1 MKRGFP
7 QKIEPL
13 LPSCLSRDAL
23 NALSALSETN
33 VGPSQ
38 AAGSVISTVQQIKA
52 EAVASVVRQDDG
64 VDLFE
69 GLIKPV
75 ISNSAYQRRVRTSA
89 AVMGLALSMGASD
102 IFSSLQTRQA
112 VAAEAIGTA
121 DEAQRSAELALELQA
136 LAESAQQ
143 ELESGLYTESSTQVV
158 ARAEQSPSFAEL
170 KADFPEVGAN
180 NSFHVIQSGE
190 TLYGIARAYSISV
203 DQLASVNSI
212 SKNTSVIAGNT
223 LKVPSGAIAPTAIA
237 QGPGAAKTLSM
248 VSAQTGGAD
257 AAIAELRQRR
267 EALRQSLRSSA
278 KPAQPSAVPAVDL
291 SQLTPYRVKAGDT
304 VDSIA
309 RQFSVKRTD
318 LLAVNRLENPNVL
331 KVDQNIAIPQS
342 AAKPASANLSDAAEV
357 RQEIAS
363 IAEAAVEATA
373 SAEAGELE
381 LPKVVAAARSGSV
394 AAPSRPIEAFKP
406 VTAGSSQL
414 THRVE
419 SGETLA
425 TIARGYGISLKS
437 LSASNRISDPDIIF
451 VGQQLK
457 LPAGTTAVQ
466 AVAVRTQAVAS
477 VQAEAP
483 KAVVPPVSSVDYV
496 DSLMSEIRDLRQKY
510 QSGQSSVA
518 AKPAEV
524 APAAP
529 VKVSVA
535 PKPVAAPKPVVAPK
549 PVAVVKP
556 VAKPAP
562 VVAAKPAP
570 SRTTLPARG
579 SVSAKPQSVSPQD
592 IKVTLPLPEQVAV
605 GEPQLVASASL
616 GSQSYE
622 PLAQSILRQSV
633 SPELPPL
640 MSDPFLPGQASNGF
654 IWPAEGVLTSGYG
667 WRWGRMHKG
676 LDIAG
681 PTGTPINA
689 AADGVVTYAAWASGY
704 GNLVEITH
712 PDGSVTMYAH
722 NNRNVVREGERV
734 RQGQHIAD
742 MGSTGRSTGPHLHFE
757 IRPSG
762 QGAVNPAAL
771 LPSKR

>member
-23 NALSALSETN
+23 NALTALSETN

-38 AAGSVISTVQQIKA
+38 SADSVISTVQQIKA

-102 IFSSLQTRQA
+102 IFSALQTRQA

-143 ELESGLYTESSTQVV
+143 ELETGLYTDSATQVV
-158 ARAEQSPSFAEL
+158 ARAEQSPALAEL
-170 KADFPEVGAN
+170 QSSFPEVDTN

-190 TLYGIARAYSISV
+190 TLYGIARSYSVSV
-203 DQLASVNSI
+203 DQLASVNGI
-212 SKNTSVIAGNT
+212 SKSTSVIAGNT
-223 LKVPSGAIAPTAIA
+223 LKVPSGAVAPAAIA
-237 QGPGAAKTLSM
+237 QVPGETTTLSM

-267 EALRQSLRSSA
+267 EALRQSLRASA
-278 KPAQPSAVPAVDL
+278 KATEPSVSSAVDL

-309 RQFSVKRTD
+309 RQFSVNRTE

-331 KVDQNIAIPQS
+331 KVDQNIAIPQA
-342 AAKPASANLSDAAEV
+342 AAKSEPVKLTDSAEV

-363 IAEAAVEATA
+363 IADAAIEATT
-373 SAEAGELE
+373 SVEVGELK
-381 LPKVVAAARSGSV
+381 LPQVVSAARSGSV
-394 AAPSRPIEAFKP
+394 SAPSRPIEAFKP
-406 VTAGSSQL
+406 ATAGSSQL

-425 TIARGYGISLKS
+425 VIARNYGISLKS

-457 LPAGTTAVQ
+457 LPAGATAVQ
-466 AVAVRTQAVAS
+466 AVAARTQAAPPVS
-477 VQAEAP
+477 QAEAA
-483 KAVVPPVSSVDYV
+483 KTVAAVSSVDYV
-496 DSLMSEIRDLRQKY
+496 DNLMSEIRDLRQKY
-510 QSGQSSVA
+510 KSGAPSVA
-518 AKPAEV
+518 AKPASV
-524 APAAP
+524 APSAP
-529 VKVSVA
+529 AKVSVA
-535 PKPVAAPKPVVAPK
+535 LEPLATKPVATKPEVA
-549 PVAVVKP
+549 VKP

-570 SRTTLPARG
+570 IRATLPAK
-579 SVSAKPQSVSPQD
+579 VATSAKPQSVNPQD
-592 IKVTLPLPEQVAV
+592 IKVTLPLPQQVALD
-605 GEPQLVASASL
+605 EPQLVASASL

-640 MSDPFLPGQASNGF
+640 MSDPFLPGQASSGY

-681 PTGTPINA
+681 PIGTPINA

-722 NNRNVVREGERV
+722 NNRYVVREGERV

-771 LPSKR
+771 LPQNR

>member
-13 LPSCLSRDAL
+13 LPSCLSRDAVS
-23 NALSALSETN
+23 ALSALSGTN
-33 VGPSQ
+33 VGSSQ
-38 AAGSVISTVQQIKA
+38 ADGSVTSTVQQIKA

-64 VDLFE
+64 ADLFE
-69 GLIKPV
+69 GFIKPV
-75 ISNSAYQRRVRTSA
+75 ISNSAYQRRARTSA

-102 IFSSLQTRQA
+102 IFSALQTRQA
-112 VAAEAIGTA
+112 VAAEAVGTA

-143 ELESGLYTESSTQVV
+143 ELETGLYSESATQVV
-158 ARAEQSPSFAEL
+158 ARAELSPASAEL
-170 KADFPEVGAN
+170 KSDFPEVSTN

-190 TLYGIARAYSISV
+190 TLYGIARSYSVSV
-203 DQLASVNSI
+203 DQLASINDI
-212 SKNTSVIAGNT
+212 SKSTSVIAGKT
-223 LKVPSGAIAPTAIA
+223 LKVPSGAVAPAATA
-237 QGPGAAKTLSM
+237 QVPGQTTTLSM

-278 KPAQPSAVPAVDL
+278 QAAESVTASAVDL

-318 LLAVNRLENPNVL
+318 LLSVNRLENPNVL

-342 AAKPASANLSDAAEV
+342 AVKPESVKLTDSADV
-357 RQEIAS
+357 KQEIAS
-363 IAEAAVEATA
+363 IANAAAQATT
-373 SAEAGELE
+373 SVEAGEVK
-381 LPKVVAAARSGSV
+381 LPQVVSAVRSGSV
-394 AAPSRPIEAFKP
+394 SAPSRPIEAFQP
-406 VTAGSSQL
+406 ATAGSSQL

-419 SGETLA
+419 PGETLA
-425 TIARGYGISLKS
+425 LISRRYGISLKS
-437 LSASNRISDPDIIF
+437 LSASNRITDPDMIF

-457 LPAGTTAVQ
+457 LPAGATAVQ
-466 AVAVRTQAVAS
+466 AVAARTQSASVTQAEVAQTVDAVA
-477 VQAEAP
+477 
-483 KAVVPPVSSVDYV
+483 SVDYV
-496 DSLMSEIRDLRQKY
+496 DNLMGEIRDLRQKY
-510 QSGQSSVA
+510 KSGSDAVAVKPAA
-518 AKPAEV
+518 AKPA
-524 APAAP
+524 APP
-529 VKVSVA
+529 KVSVT
-535 PKPVAAPKPVVAPK
+535 PKPIELKPTAPK

-556 VAKPAP
+556 IEKSAPAVA
-562 VVAAKPAP
+562 VKPAP
-570 SRTTLPARG
+570 SRATSPARV
-579 SVSAKPQSVSPQD
+579 SVSAKPQSVNPQD
-592 IKVTLPLPEQVAV
+592 IKVTLPLPQQVALDQ
-605 GEPQLVASASL
+605 PQLVASASL

-640 MSDPFLPGQASNGF
+640 MSDPFLPGQASSGF
-654 IWPAEGVLTSGYG
+654 IWPAQGVLSSGYG

-681 PTGTPINA
+681 PIGTPINA
-689 AADGVVTYAAWASGY
+689 AADGVVTYSAWASGY

-712 PDGSVTMYAH
+712 PDGTVTMYAH
-722 NNRNVVREGERV
+722 NNRNVVREGDRV

-771 LPSKR
+771 LPQKR